1 MRQSLRAFA
10 GFAFFLAASFVARAQ
25 QVPQELK
32 PQANEQL
39 LVQVHGTG
47 TQNYVC
53 KADGVKFTWTLKGV
67 DALLTEKD
75 GKAFGKHFTGPAWE
89 ALDGSR
95 VTGKATASAPSPDG
109 DSIPWLLIT
118 VASHSG
124 NEGKLS
130 KVTSIQRLNTQGG
143 KAPAT
148 GCVKENLDHEVH
160 VPYSAD
166 YLFFAPK

>member
-1 MRQSLRAFA
+1 MRQFPHAFV
-10 GFAFFLAASFVARAQ
+10 GFAISLAASFAACAQ
-25 QVPQELK
+25 NVPAELK
-32 PQANEQL
+32 PPPNEQL

-53 KADGVKFTWTLKGV
+53 KADGAKFTWTLNGV
-67 DALLTEKD
+67 NAQLTEKD
-75 GKAFGKHFTGPAWE
+75 GKAFGKHSTGPAWE

-95 VTGKATASAPSPDG
+95 VTGKATANAPSPEA

-118 VASHSG
+118 VANHSG
-124 NEGKLS
+124 NAGVLS
-130 KVTSIQRLNTQGG
+130 KVTSIQRLNTKGG

-148 GCVKENLDHEVH
+148 GCAAQGVDQQVH

>member
-1 MRQSLRAFA
+1 MRQSVRGFA
-10 GFAFFLAASFVARAQ
+10 GFAIYLAASFVVRAQ
-25 QVPQELK
+25 DVPQELQ
-32 PQANEQL
+32 PPGNEQL

-53 KADGVKFTWTLKGV
+53 KADGAKFTWTLKGV
-67 DALLTEKD
+67 DAQLTEKD
-75 GKAFGKHFTGPAWE
+75 GKAFGKHSTGPAWE

-95 VTGKATASAPSPDG
+95 VTGKAIANAPSPDS

-118 VASHSG
+118 IRSHSG
-124 NEGKLS
+124 NEGTLS
-130 KVTSIQRLNTQGG
+130 KVTSIQRLNTKRG

-148 GCVKENLDHEVH
+148 GCVKENVDHEVQ